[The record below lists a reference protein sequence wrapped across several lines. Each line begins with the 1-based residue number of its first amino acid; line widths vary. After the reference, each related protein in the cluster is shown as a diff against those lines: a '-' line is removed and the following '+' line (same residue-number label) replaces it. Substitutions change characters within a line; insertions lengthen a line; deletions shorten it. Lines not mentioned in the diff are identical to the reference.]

1 MGPSHAFC
9 QGLAGSPPGLGGV
22 SSPDPLAPPPRA
34 KWGGLTLPAAIL
46 AAGTKQQLGLSMWA
60 PSLSPIFIEDYKVL
74 LPHFITFVKFNM

>member
-1 MGPSHAFC
+1 MVLIPWPLLPVPSGGA
-9 QGLAGSPPGLGGV
+9 SP
-22 SSPDPLAPPPRA
+22 
-34 KWGGLTLPAAIL
+34 PAAIL